1 MPASP
6 TPWTGDTKLAA
17 HVSSQASVTQLLTD
31 EWDGAGLATLEYM
44 PRHLHFFTGWRE
56 EESWGSLDAPLSL
69 TWSPSNKPSGSSI
82 LSSSQRQ
89 TTRKGRARNCG
100 DLPPDEH
107 ATSLNL
113 SPSFPYPPTIQTYAI
128 FIGIKIVYWYRNQV
142 LMCKKITIFILWLI
156 FAGTFVTVCS
166 VVFVQS
172 LNLVRPFATPWTA
185 ACQASLSSI
194 A

>member
-1 MPASP
+1 MERY
-6 TPWTGDTKLAA
+6 W
-17 HVSSQASVTQLLTD
+17 
-31 EWDGAGLATLEYM
+31 ATLEYI
-44 PRHLHFFTGWRE
+44 PSHLHFFTGWRE

-89 TTRKGRARNCG
+89 TTRKGRDRNCG

-128 FIGIKIVYWYRNQV
+128 FIRIKTIRWYRNQI
-142 LMCKKITIFILWLI
+142 LMCKKLPSLYFDLSLLQPLWQ
-156 FAGTFVTVCS
+156 FALLLLFSLRHVQLFV
-166 VVFVQS
+166 
-172 LNLVRPFATPWTA
+172 TPWTA